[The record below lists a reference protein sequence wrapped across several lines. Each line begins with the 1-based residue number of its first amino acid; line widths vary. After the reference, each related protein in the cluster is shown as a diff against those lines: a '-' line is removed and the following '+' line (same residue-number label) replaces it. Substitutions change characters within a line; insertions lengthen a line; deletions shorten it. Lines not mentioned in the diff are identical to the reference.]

1 MYFVKLMVLNNMA
14 GALPR
19 SHARRAA
26 VQALYQSLVNGQMPT
41 SDGIDFITAEN
52 SDKMDVKY
60 FTSLINGVA
69 KDIDKLDEALA
80 FAVDRNLNEID
91 PVESSVLRIAVYEF
105 INRPEIPYRVVL
117 NEAVELA
124 KAFGGEKGH
133 KYVNGVLD
141 KMGSKLREVEYNAS
155 KARKK

>member
-1 MYFVKLMVLNNMA
+1 MA
-14 GALPR
+14 GGLPR

-26 VQALYQSLVNGQMPT
+26 VQALYQSLVNGQMPVK
-41 SDGIDFITAEN
+41 DGIDFITAEN

-60 FTSLINGVA
+60 FTMLINGVA
-69 KDIDKLDEALA
+69 NDIEKLDAELA
-80 FAVDRNLNEID
+80 FAIDRNLADID

-141 KMGSKLREVEYNAS
+141 KMGSKLREIEY
-155 KARKK
+155 KAAKAGRAKK

>member
-1 MYFVKLMVLNNMA
+1 MVLNNMA

>member
-1 MYFVKLMVLNNMA
+1 MA

-26 VQALYQSLVNGQMPT
+26 VQALYQAVVNGQMPAN
-41 SDGIDFITAEN
+41 DGLDFITAEN

-60 FTSLINGVA
+60 FNMLIDGVA
-69 KDIDKLDEALA
+69 KDIEKLDAELA
-80 FAVDRNLNEID
+80 FAVDRDLADID

-141 KMGSKLREVEYNAS
+141 KMGSKLREVEYQAA
-155 KARKK
+155 KARRANKP

>member
-1 MYFVKLMVLNNMA
+1 MA

-26 VQALYQSLVNGQMPT
+26 VQALYQALVNGQMPAN
-41 SDGIDFITAEN
+41 DDIEFITAEN

-60 FTSLINGVA
+60 FSTLINGVA
-69 KDIDKLDEALA
+69 KEIETLDEELA
-80 FAVDRNLNEID
+80 FAVDRDLADID

-105 INRPEIPYRVVL
+105 IHRPEVPYRVVL

-141 KMGSKLREVEYNAS
+141 KMGSKLREVEYKSAKAKRS
-155 KARKK
+155 KKS

>member
-1 MYFVKLMVLNNMA
+1 MA

-26 VQALYQSLVNGQMPT
+26 LQALYQGLVNGQMPVK
-41 SDGIDFITAEN
+41 DGLDFVTAEN
-52 SDKMDVKY
+52 STKIDMNY
-60 FTSLINGVA
+60 FTTLIEGVTKEMA
-69 KDIDKLDEALA
+69 ILDAELA
-80 FAVDRNLNEID
+80 YAIDRNLSEID
-91 PVESSVLRIAVYEF
+91 PVESSVLRLAVYEF
-105 INRPEIPYRVVL
+105 IHRPDIPYRVVV

-141 KMGSKLREVEYNAS
+141 KMGSKLRAEEYKAA
-155 KARKK
+155 KARRANKT